1 VSFLNDLKKQ
11 ADQLRAG
18 QGVDLAAQQ
27 ARMQATEQAC
37 QMTFKYWV
45 DLCAQLDVLQPLAR
59 GRYVFDSKAAFDGC
73 RLTSF
78 RPDIR
83 KRTLNGQQVTDHV
96 ALNCDIR
103 TGQAVSLTK
112 DFITDIER
120 LERRLLQ
127 GSVQC
132 SPRQV
137 RDPDTNKLIEV
148 CYEFV
153 ADMQAGVRL
162 KPDHDAATVQFTID
176 NLEGLGRWV
185 IAFPAADV
193 NVPLLDELAK
203 WLAGQPNE
211 FARRGKVL
219 ELREC

>member
-1 VSFLNDLKKQ
+1 MSFLNDLKKQ
-11 ADQLRAG
+11 ADHLRAG
-18 QGVDLAAQQ
+18 QGVDKAAMQ
-27 ARMQATEQAC
+27 ARIDATEQAC
-37 QMTFKYWV
+37 QMAFKYWV
-45 DLCAQLDVLQPLAR
+45 DLCRQLDVLQPLAR
-59 GRYVFDSKAAFDGC
+59 GRYVFDSKAIFDGC

-83 KRTLNGQQVTDHV
+83 RRPLNGQQVTDHV

-103 TGQAVSLTK
+103 TGQRVTLVK
-112 DFITDIER
+112 DFPTEIER

-127 GSVQC
+127 GSVPC

-137 RDPDTNKLIEV
+137 RDPDTSKLIEV
-148 CYEFV
+148 RYEFT

-162 KPDHDAATVQFTID
+162 KPDHDTATVQFTVD
-176 NLEGLGRWV
+176 NLEGLARWV
-185 IAFPAADV
+185 IAFDAVDV
-193 NVPLLDELAK
+193 TVPLLDELAK
-203 WLAGQPNE
+203 WLAGQPHE